1 MKKLVFLLTL
11 ILSFVFVG
19 VSLAA
24 PVVPTATPQ
33 PQQEITKPAMS
44 WHCLSSEVCSK
55 ADSKCSGVGVLGHR
69 AKLTTKAGDLPA
81 KDAATTV
88 FVCIATEQGNVCT
101 SGDSQLDLRTVG
113 YDGVA
118 KLKTSTATGGY
129 EFQGLFLKDGKTP
142 VNNAEIKANAG
153 GKLSAPVEQTQTRK
167 IISEV
172 LAVAA
177 PADKYQVVEP
187 MEWQDYTPKGIARK
201 WLALNLMDPVK
212 LQVGTGGQQQ
222 GTFTF
227 EGAMGRCAAI
237 AWDPYGIVFDS
248 QSLEPVKNATVTLV
262 RKRITGQYSLVT
274 GDDVPSILN
283 PIVTSEDGSFS
294 FFVPDGT
301 YKLQVSAV
309 DYVFPYS
316 TAKLNSGAKKIYSD
330 LYRGEDIVQ
339 KGKIQHRDIPVDSL
353 STPKTSPVKLISYF
367 PLLDK
372 GTNSYIIQGKVSHP
386 LARVSLYGKKG
397 NANGK
402 DGFVRTRL
410 LAAESA
416 DKTGQFEIIYDLN
429 NLEINE
435 MVGDLEVVK
444 VTLAT
449 GTTNVKGVG
458 TETDVATL
466 TLDPI
471 LNNLEGYA
479 YDVNGQVM
487 PKATVGVYLKFSKN
501 PAFETKADDKGF
513 YRISSEYLPPMA
525 YDIRYTSAGGV
536 SNTVSTAK
544 FIAQNASY
552 FQSKKTNLY
561 EFKNKNGEVFKATA
575 REKFSDSQT
584 PDSQALNAQKNPAT
598 DVKQYQ
604 DKNSNLAMFLIIV
617 FLGLV
622 GFMLVVYVIKKKQ
635 LQSPPV
641 EG

>member
-1 MKKLVFLLTL
+1 
-11 ILSFVFVG
+11 
-19 VSLAA
+19 
-24 PVVPTATPQ
+24 
-33 PQQEITKPAMS
+33 
-44 WHCLSSEVCSK
+44 
-55 ADSKCSGVGVLGHR
+55 
-69 AKLTTKAGDLPA
+69 
-81 KDAATTV
+81 
-88 FVCIATEQGNVCT
+88 
-101 SGDSQLDLRTVG
+101 
-113 YDGVA
+113 
-118 KLKTSTATGGY
+118 
-129 EFQGLFLKDGKTP
+129 
-142 VNNAEIKANAG
+142 
-153 GKLSAPVEQTQTRK
+153 
-167 IISEV
+167 
-172 LAVAA
+172 
-177 PADKYQVVEP
+177 
-187 MEWQDYTPKGIARK
+187 
-201 WLALNLMDPVK
+201 
-212 LQVGTGGQQQ
+212 
-222 GTFTF
+222 
-227 EGAMGRCAAI
+227 
-237 AWDPYGIVFDS
+237 
-248 QSLEPVKNATVTLV
+248 
-262 RKRITGQYSLVT
+262 
-274 GDDVPSILN
+274 
-283 PIVTSEDGSFS
+283 
-294 FFVPDGT
+294 
-301 YKLQVSAV
+301 
-309 DYVFPYS
+309 
-316 TAKLNSGAKKIYSD
+316 
-330 LYRGEDIVQ
+330 
-339 KGKIQHRDIPVDSL
+339 
-353 STPKTSPVKLISYF
+353 
-367 PLLDK
+367 
-372 GTNSYIIQGKVSHP
+372 
-386 LARVSLYGKKG
+386 
-397 NANGK
+397 
-402 DGFVRTRL
+402 
-410 LAAESA
+410 
-416 DKTGQFEIIYDLN
+416 
-429 NLEINE
+429 